1 MELTEHFEVELDAIN
16 EFTLIPVS
24 DGEGE
29 LQIRSDGIV
38 YDGDLHLWEE
48 IKSFKITRKEKGE

>member
-1 MELTEHFEVELDAIN
+1 MFDLTENFEVELNAIKD
-16 EFTLIPVS
+16 FMLIPVS

-48 IKSFKITRKEKGE
+48 IESFSIKRK